1 MKTEKMETRN
11 EKLIYKL
18 LMLAPGNRWLRI
30 NKKWEAALI

>member
-1 MKTEKMETRN
+1 MRTEKMDTRN

-18 LMLAPGNRWLRI
+18 LRPDRGNGWLRI